1 MGTRMTENS
10 QPIVSLQKTTVSDI
24 HRAVRSL
31 LKHVNEGTSE
41 PSSPV
46 VEHEP
51 QEILLEEE
59 VDGVR
64 YVLLR
69 TQPQTSSAQVP
80 LSPREQEIARLVA
93 KGHPNKV
100 IAAVLEISPWTV
112 STHLRRIF
120 AKLNV
125 GSRAAM
131 VAHLLED
138 RGMGGPAAALTLADL
153 AALRHKK
160 L

>member
-1 MGTRMTENS
+1 MGTRMTENL
-10 QPIVSLQKTTVSDI
+10 QPTASLSKKTNSDI
-24 HRAVRSL
+24 HKVVRSL
-31 LKHVNEGTSE
+31 LRHVKEGTSD
-41 PSSPV
+41 SSLPE

-51 QEILLEEE
+51 QEIVLEEE

-64 YVLLR
+64 YLLIR
-69 TQPQTSSAQVP
+69 SRPQTPSAQAA

-131 VAHLLED
+131 VAHLLAD
-138 RGMGGPAAALTLADL
+138 GGRSGSTAALTSADL

-160 L
+160 V

>member
-10 QPIVSLQKTTVSDI
+10 QPTVSLQKKTSSDI
-24 HRAVRSL
+24 HKAVRSL
-31 LKHVNEGTSE
+31 LKHVKGGTSD
-41 PSSPV
+41 SSPSE

-51 QEILLEEE
+51 QKIVLEEE

-64 YVLLR
+64 YVLIR
-69 TQPQTSSAQVP
+69 SQRQTPSAP
-80 LSPREQEIARLVA
+80 ALLSPREQEIARLVA

-131 VAHLLED
+131 VAHLLEE
-138 RGMGGPAAALTLADL
+138 RSMSELPRTGVSAHLAV
-153 AALRHKK
+153 LRHKK